1 MTQVFRCSLIAL
13 LVAGMAA
20 AGCNDDEP
28 PTTPT
33 GPQDNEQPGPGD
45 NGGGMT
51 AEDERAAAFFAE
63 LSQTMTGVVGLLLI
77 GGGELDGAGGGQ
89 VVVDGTTLSFEDYS
103 PDGET
108 TMNGVIEIAVE
119 EGQWNITGSLV
130 LSGGSEGD
138 VVVNM
143 TLDPLTSPP
152 APEGTVTIDGTEY
165 DVAALAAQNAN
176 G

>member
-1 MTQVFRCSLIAL
+1 MTQLFRCSLIAL

-45 NGGGMT
+45 NGGNTDPET
-51 AEDERAAAFFAE
+51 ARAAALYEE
-63 LSQTMTGVVGLLLI
+63 LNQTMSGVIVLLLTP
-77 GGGELDGAGGGQ
+77 GGGTLDGAGGGQ
-89 VVVDGTTLSFEDYS
+89 VVVEGTTLSFEDYS

-108 TMNGVIEIAVE
+108 TMNGVIEIASGE
-119 EGQWNITGSLV
+119 TLWNVTGTLV
-130 LSGGSEGD
+130 LSGESEGE
-138 VVVNM
+138 VVVAM
-143 TLDPLTSPP
+143 TLNPLTRDPG
-152 APEGTVTIDGTEY
+152 GTITFNGTEY